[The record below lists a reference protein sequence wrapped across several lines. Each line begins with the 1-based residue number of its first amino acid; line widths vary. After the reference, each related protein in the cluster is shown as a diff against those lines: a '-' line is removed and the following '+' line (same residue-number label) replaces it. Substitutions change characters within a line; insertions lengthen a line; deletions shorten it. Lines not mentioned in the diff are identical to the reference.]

1 MRPSSPVIPAPAV
14 EEIRERLPGDG
25 AVERL
30 ANSPKK
36 IEDKNAPV
44 GIECESKFK
53 RRTVPYARPWKNH
66 KRKLEDARE
75 EVASS
80 PVE

>member
-1 MRPSSPVIPAPAV
+1 MVAWARSRPSSPVIPAPAV

-44 GIECESKFK
+44 GIECESNFNQVQA
-53 RRTVPYARPWKNH
+53 T
-66 KRKLEDARE
+66 DSTICTTME
-75 EVASS
+75 EPQKKA
-80 PVE
+80 